1 MKATLGSAITAV
13 VLCSTGCQSF
23 GPVLYQSISHSVG
36 AITQLDLSRDNL
48 MRCAG
53 MSSNK
58 PLVLINCAIWGCD
71 RVGLEHRHSLRQW
84 YSLSQGLLMMHKV
97 SSDIAPRLG
106 WRPTTIVLRVGK
118 ATPQFL
124 YMNDTILGCQAL
136 IATSEPL
143 GQIRPQIEQ
152 RPWWRRSCKQ
162 EPRDPGIVQ
171 VLDQF
176 SVVSNEVARTLLG
189 SLNEIRTSSP
199 CFPFEVSKTTK
210 SGLDDVIEVDVNSG
224 NTREQIATSPTEI
237 AVLNARLRDRFTQL
251 VRVTWPRRL
260 LCFADSSD
268 VVWMSWDGYA
278 SENEVSS
285 NTHLGCY
292 NMAMVS

>member
-1 MKATLGSAITAV
+1 
-13 VLCSTGCQSF
+13 
-23 GPVLYQSISHSVG
+23 
-36 AITQLDLSRDNL
+36 
-48 MRCAG
+48 
-53 MSSNK
+53 
-58 PLVLINCAIWGCD
+58 
-71 RVGLEHRHSLRQW
+71 
-84 YSLSQGLLMMHKV
+84 
-97 SSDIAPRLG
+97 
-106 WRPTTIVLRVGK
+106 
-118 ATPQFL
+118 
-124 YMNDTILGCQAL
+124 
-136 IATSEPL
+136 
-143 GQIRPQIEQ
+143 
-152 RPWWRRSCKQ
+152 
-162 EPRDPGIVQ
+162 VQ

-210 SGLDDVIEVDVNSG
+210 SGLDDVIEVDVDSG

-292 NMAMVS
+292 NMAMVSCGEEVVYFNYCENVRPTYYNVEAETACRERALKRLLGYLQKGRVTTRTINNSTQ